1 MTAAGRTRVQLAL
14 AIGYSGAQLAL
25 PLARVQRAETL
36 GYHSVWTAEA
46 YGSDAL
52 SPLAYLAA
60 VTRRIKLGAG
70 IIQLA
75 ARTAANAAM
84 TAATIDALAGGD
96 RMLLGIGVSGPQ
108 IVEGW
113 YGEPW
118 GSPYYRLKDYVA
130 IIRKIWARDTP
141 VTYAG
146 REISLPYDG
155 PDATGLA
162 KPLKSIL
169 HMNPRLP
176 IYLGTGTEATVRLT
190 GEIADGWLPLGF
202 VPGSLPEYLPWLEQ
216 GFARAGGK
224 SLRDLEIVAGC
235 HVHVGDDVGAALAA
249 LKPEVALYVGGMGAR
264 SKNFHKDLMHRRGF
278 GEAADR
284 IQELYLAGRKDEAA
298 AAVPDEW
305 VDHKSLVGPRAR
317 IVERFRAWADSGATV
332 ISVRTQ
338 QDEAVEV
345 MAEAARQSA

>member
-1 MTAAGRTRVQLAL
+1 MKLAL
-14 AIGYSGAQLAL
+14 SIGYSGAHMAL
-25 PLARVQRAETL
+25 PVARVQRAEVL

-60 VTRRIKLGAG
+60 VTQRIKLGAG

-75 ARTAANAAM
+75 ARTPANAAM
-84 TAATIDALAGGD
+84 TAATIDAMSGGD

-113 YGEPW
+113 YGQPW
-118 GSPYYRLKDYVA
+118 GNPYYRLKDYVA
-130 IIRKIWARDTP
+130 IIRKIWAREAP
-141 VTYAG
+141 VTHEG
-146 REISLPYDG
+146 TEISLPYTG
-155 PDATGLA
+155 PGAAGLA

-169 HMNPRLP
+169 HMNAQIP

-216 GFARAGGK
+216 GFARAGHGK
-224 SLRDLEIVAGC
+224 ALRDLEILANC
-235 HVHVGDDVGAALAA
+235 HVRVDSDVKAALAA
-249 LKPEVALYVGGMGAR
+249 LKPETALYVGGMGAR
-264 SKNFHKDLMHRRGF
+264 SKNFHKTLMARRGF
-278 GEAADR
+278 GDAAER
-284 IQELYLAGRKDEAA
+284 MQELYLAGRKEEAA

-305 VDHKSLVGPRAR
+305 VDQKSLVGPRAR
-317 IVERFRAWADSGATV
+317 IIERFRAWADSGAT
-332 ISVRTQ
+332 SLGVRTQ
-338 QDEAVEV
+338 QDAAVEV
-345 MAEAARQSA
+345 MAEAARKYA

>member
-1 MTAAGRTRVQLAL
+1 MIPLAL
-14 AIGYSGAQLAL
+14 AIGYSGARMEL
-25 PLARVQRAETL
+25 PVRQVQRAEAL

-46 YGSDAL
+46 YGSDAF

-60 VTRRIKLGAG
+60 VTHRIKLGTG

-84 TAATIDALAGGD
+84 TAATIDDLAGGN
-96 RMLLGIGVSGPQ
+96 RLLLGIGVSGPQ

-118 GSPYYRLKDYVA
+118 GRPVTRLRDYVA
-130 IIRKIWARDTP
+130 IIRKILAREAP
-141 VTYAG
+141 VTHAG
-146 REISLPYDG
+146 REIALPYAG
-155 PDATGLA
+155 PGAVGLA

-176 IYLGTGTEATVRLT
+176 IYLGTGTEASVALT
-190 GEIADGWLPLGF
+190 GEVADGWLPLGF
-202 VPGSLPEYLPWLEQ
+202 VPGSLPEYLPWLER
-216 GFARAGGK
+216 GFARAGR

-235 HVHVGDDVGAALAA
+235 HVHVADDVAAALAA

-264 SKNFHKDLMHRRGF
+264 GKNFHKDQMTRRGF
-278 GEAADR
+278 GDAAAR

-305 VDHKSLVGPRAR
+305 VDQKSLVGPRER
-317 IVERFRAWADSGATV
+317 IIARFRAWADSGATIV
-332 ISVRTQ
+332 SVRSK
-338 QDEAVEV
+338 QDEAIEV
-345 MAEAARQSA
+345 MAEAARRAG